1 LEKICRGD
9 YLVHRDH
16 GVGVC
21 VGLVLKEGGVSAQ
34 ELLSIKYNDGGVIS
48 TDIGS
53 LDLIAFF
60 APAGTEGV
68 VLDSLSKKGSWARKK
83 LSAKKRAEEV
93 IQHLLS
99 LYVKRRGLLRPAF
112 SQDPPLEGPF
122 LASFSFEDTPD
133 QVSAWNNI
141 SEDLSAN
148 SPMDRLLCGDV
159 GFGKT
164 ELAIRA
170 AFRVVGGGKRVVVLS
185 PTTILANQLRSSFSA
200 RLGPEAISVDMV
212 SRFRSQGGLG
222 VVKKNI
228 IENNNDVLIG
238 THAVL
243 SDDLYLKNIGLLI
256 VDEEHR
262 FGVKHKER
270 IRQFKSSVD
279 VLSMSATPIPRSM
292 NLALSGIY
300 SVSMLQ
306 TPPRLR
312 IQK

>member
-1 LEKICRGD
+1 
-9 YLVHRDH
+9 
-16 GVGVC
+16 
-21 VGLVLKEGGVSAQ
+21 
-34 ELLSIKYNDGGVIS
+34 
-48 TDIGS
+48 
-53 LDLIAFF
+53 
-60 APAGTEGV
+60 
-68 VLDSLSKKGSWARKK
+68 
-83 LSAKKRAEEV
+83 
-93 IQHLLS
+93 
-99 LYVKRRGLLRPAF
+99 
-112 SQDPPLEGPF
+112 
-122 LASFSFEDTPD
+122 
-133 QVSAWNNI
+133 
-141 SEDLSAN
+141 
-148 SPMDRLLCGDV
+148 MDRLLCGDV

-170 AFRVVGGGKRVVVLS
+170 AFRVVVGGKRVVVLS
-185 PTTILANQLRSSFSA
+185 PTTILANQLCSSFSA

-238 THAVL
+238 THMVL
-243 SDDLYLKNIGLLI
+243 NDDLYLKNIGLLI

-312 IQK
+312 LPIITRVEYYNDLTIVAAISFEVGRGGQVYFVHNDIVSIKNITHKLQRLFSKHVVRFIHGQEPPKDIEQKMSDFVSGKTDILVCTSIIESGIDD